1 MVFTKAAGRG
11 GEHDK
16 KCESVAGRE
25 SNPIAFAPVDFA
37 GPWHG
42 RGCFS
47 CAEIAAPSSGEGLT
61 AQKSPRPALGR
72 ASLRRNRH
80 AQLRGRRN
88 RRAQPELMSWTLG
101 FLRG

>member
-11 GEHDK
+11 GEQDK

-25 SNPIAFAPVDFA
+25 SNPIAFAPGDFA

-61 AQKSPRPALGR
+61 AQKSPRPAQV
-72 ASLRRNRH
+72 N
-80 AQLRGRRN
+80 
-88 RRAQPELMSWTLG
+88 ELDSGLSAR
-101 FLRG
+101 LVKLVS

>member
-11 GEHDK
+11 GEQDK

-25 SNPIAFAPVDFA
+25 SNPIAFAPGDFA

-47 CAEIAAPSSGEGLT
+47 CAEIAA
-61 AQKSPRPALGR
+61 PALGR

-88 RRAQPELMSWTLG
+88 RRAQPKLMSWALG
-101 FLRG
+101 FLRD